1 MIDFVC
7 GSLFRKKTDVV
18 VAVMTVPF
26 VAVVILNYRTPGMV
40 IECLK
45 SLDTERAAAVPGL
58 RCLVVDGASGDD
70 SVKCIAEA
78 IEKYGWSD
86 WVDLKPLDMNG
97 GFAFGNNAGIGV
109 LLSQPC
115 PPDYLMLL
123 NPDTLVRP
131 RAVAALVAVLEAHPE
146 AGIVGSQLE
155 DVNGKVEPS
164 ARRSPGVF
172 SELAGAA
179 CLGVLDRLLASKVV
193 TMPVLETRQ
202 QCDWVSGAAMMVR
215 RQVFEQIGLLDEG
228 YFLYFEELDF
238 CDRAR
243 AAGWEV
249 WHEPASRVMHLE
261 GASTGV
267 SAPHSRRSSHWYD
280 SRRRYFVKQYGLLRW
295 IAADA
300 AWTVGRASL
309 MLRRLLRLGG
319 GSTVSEPRRQM
330 RDLIGG
336 DLWALFSG
344 RIWSHRQ

>member
-1 MIDFVC
+1 MSRVN
-7 GSLFRKKTDVV
+7 
-18 VAVMTVPF
+18 
-26 VAVVILNYRTPGMV
+26 VVILNYRTGGMCV
-40 IECLK
+40 DCLT
-45 SLDTERAAAVPGL
+45 SLEAERASAVPGL
-58 RCLVVDGASGDD
+58 RCLVLDGRSGDD
-70 SVKCIAEA
+70 SVRCIGEA
-78 IEKYGWSD
+78 IKKYGWSE
-86 WVDLKPLDMNG
+86 WVDLKPLDTNG

-115 PPDYLMLL
+115 PPDYLLLL

-131 RAVAALVAVLEAHPE
+131 GAVAALAAVLHAHPE

-193 TMPVLETRQ
+193 TMPVSESRQ
-202 QCDWVSGAAMMVR
+202 KCDWVSGAAMMVR
-215 RQVFEQIGLLDEG
+215 REVFEQIGLLDEG

-261 GASTGV
+261 GGSTGI
-267 SAPHSRRSSHWYD
+267 SAPRSRRSSHWYN
-280 SRRRYFVKQYGLLRW
+280 SRRRYLVRHYGILRW
-295 IAADA
+295 IAADV
-300 AWTVGRASL
+300 AWTIGRVSL
-309 MLRRLLRLGG
+309 MTRRLLGLGG
-319 GSTVSEPRRQM
+319 QSAGEPSRQAA
-330 RDLIGG
+330 DLLGG
-336 DLWALFSG
+336 DLWALLSG
-344 RIWSHRQ
+344 RIWSQRR